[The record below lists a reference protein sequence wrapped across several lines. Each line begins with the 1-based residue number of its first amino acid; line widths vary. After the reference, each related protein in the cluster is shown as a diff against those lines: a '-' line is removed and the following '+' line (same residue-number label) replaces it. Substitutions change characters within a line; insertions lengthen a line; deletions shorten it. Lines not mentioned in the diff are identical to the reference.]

1 MQLGHSQTIL
11 INILTLSAPK
21 VFLSNIL
28 VMSIRTKLLYI
39 IIISL
44 LMVKDWY
51 QYSDYG
57 NDNKLI

>member
-1 MQLGHSQTIL
+1 MKLGHSQPIL
-11 INILTLSAPK
+11 IIILTLSAPK
-21 VFLSNIL
+21 VFLSNTL
-28 VMSIRTKLLYI
+28 VMSIRTKLLSI

-57 NDNKLI
+57 DNN